1 MGRLLTRIFGVF
13 AVGVGVGLLA
23 WGISAAA
30 RNEPLRAP
38 AFCGDAL
45 LQSPSEV
52 IGWGAGILAIGITT
66 IILTLIH
73 RAPPGD
79 WDD

>member
-1 MGRLLTRIFGVF
+1 MGRLLARILAVL
-13 AVGVGVGLLA
+13 AVGAGVGLLT

-30 RNEPLRAP
+30 MQEPIRSP
-38 AFCGDAL
+38 AACAGL

-66 IILTLIH
+66 LLLSFAE
-73 RAPPGD
+73 RRPPSD
-79 WDD
+79 WEE